1 MKLTK
6 KQLEKRLKLINEDII
21 KIIEFIDDNKP
32 KVNNDG
38 CTINTYITYG
48 AIRRR
53 RLLALKL
60 MRSTKFDYSRIF
72 LRSTKPPLLYST
84 C

>member
-48 AIRRR
+48 AI
-53 RLLALKL
+53 
-60 MRSTKFDYSRIF
+60 
-72 LRSTKPPLLYST
+72 
-84 C
+84 